1 MIALMSRALES
12 TASTPTPN
20 STNPTSTLSTT
31 ASAASSTSTN
41 DSSPATQVLTKVNMS
56 QSHQVLPGLITS
68 IKDVL
73 QWLFLVLVVVVVGSV
88 IQRRIYSLKRRG
100 LPINSFFSARH
111 NLYNPRPTRPFPTR
125 FGRTLSVDE
134 LANVPTAYTHRT
146 QSVHT
151 QVMDDEVSRGLNQNE
166 LGDQKDGLPAYNKL
180 DSPPIYADTLP
191 VLPYDKLVLRES
203 A

>member
-1 MIALMSRALES
+1 MSRALES
-12 TASTPTPN
+12 TAPTPTPN

-31 ASAASSTSTN
+31 ANAASSTSTN

-73 QWLFLVLVVVVVGSV
+73 QWLFLVLVVVVPD
-88 IQRRIYSLKRRG
+88 RIYSLKRRG

-111 NLYNPRPTRPFPTR
+111 NPYNPRPTRPFPTR

-146 QSVHT
+146 QSVHMRI
-151 QVMDDEVSRGLNQNE
+151 MDDKVSRGLNHNE
-166 LGDQKDGLPAYNKL
+166 LGDQKNGLPAYSKL
-180 DSPPIYADTLP
+180 DSPPNYADTLP
-191 VLPYDKLVLRES
+191 VLPYGKLVLRES

>member
-12 TASTPTPN
+12 TAPTPTPN

-41 DSSPATQVLTKVNMS
+41 DSSPATQVLTKN
-56 QSHQVLPGLITS
+56 
-68 IKDVL
+68 VL

-151 QVMDDEVSRGLNQNE
+151 RVMDDEVSRGLNHNE
-166 LGDQKDGLPAYNKL
+166 LGDQKNGLPAYNKL
-180 DSPPIYADTLP
+180 DSPPNYADTLP